1 MWNLPRRSRSAVVLL
16 SHGCLATVIAYPR
29 HRPLTFGAFVSA
41 VLSIVRSRRRSSRWL
56 AALFVAAWL
65 FVAPRPASATW
76 RNVRDVS
83 RGTAQVLE
91 KGELTFGIF
100 APIAYG
106 VTDSITVQSS
116 PIFDLLLIPNV
127 GARYRF
133 VRTDRVV
140 LAATLSYKQ
149 AFLSDTQPGELDAG
163 GMGTLYINDSWALT
177 GGLLIAQRFSVE
189 KNLGFQGGLA
199 LYGAVHMLATPRNL
213 VMLTAYLRGV
223 RGAEPGT
230 LVGIDRPLVTLAWI
244 QQLRVIFNM
253 HLVLSVSYGSFPL
266 RGGPVAE
273 LPVWP
278 GVDAWWRY

>member
-1 MWNLPRRSRSAVVLL
+1 MSSV
-16 SHGCLATVIAYPR
+16 SHIASSNR
-29 HRPLTFGAFVSA
+29 G
-41 VLSIVRSRRRSSRWL
+41 SSRWFAVL
-56 AALFVAAWL
+56 VAAAWVSL
-65 FVAPRPASATW
+65 ATQPASATW

-106 VTDSITVQSS
+106 VTDSLTVQSS

-133 VRTDRVV
+133 LRTDRLV

-149 AFLSDTQPGELDAG
+149 AFLTPTQPGEFDAG
-163 GMGTLYINDSWALT
+163 GLGTLYVSDRWALT
-177 GGLLIAQRFSVE
+177 GGLLIAQRLSIE
-189 KNLGFQGGLA
+189 HPLGFQGGLA
-199 LYGAVHMLATPRNL
+199 VYGAVHMLATPKNL

-223 RGAEPGT
+223 RGAERGT
-230 LVGIDRPLVTLAWI
+230 LVGVDRPLVTLAWI

-266 RGGPVAE
+266 RSGPVAE
-273 LPVWP
+273 SPVWP